1 VRGYL
6 FIFYVLL
13 TTMVEIG
20 CRAGRGQ
27 IEEDEEILFQERNVQ
42 ELMIKDMQRQIIKLT
57 HRLE

>member
-1 VRGYL
+1 
-6 FIFYVLL
+6 
-13 TTMVEIG
+13 MVEIG

>member
-1 VRGYL
+1 
-6 FIFYVLL
+6 
-13 TTMVEIG
+13 MVEIG

-27 IEEDEEILFQERNVQ
+27 IKEDDEEILLQERNVQ